1 MLPWVMNCLLPF
13 STYSSP
19 WRFARVFMAA
29 ASEPLPDS
37 DSAYAATFSP
47 DASGGHSRFFCS
59 SVPATRIG

>member
-1 MLPWVMNCLLPF
+1 MNCLEPL

-19 WRFARVFMAA
+19 YRFARVFIAA
-29 ASEPLPDS
+29 ASEPDPVS
-37 DSAYAATFSP
+37 ERAYAATFSP